1 MKPLIAL
8 VVDHPLRDLPGLVLL
23 AHRLANQGA
32 DVCLIP
38 LNLLM
43 AETFALAPDFLLMN
57 NLRRTTEPV
66 LTGCLDSGIKYGML
80 DTEGGLYGDLSFF
93 RSTFTDRQDIRD
105 GLSCNFLWGKKI
117 HEFLLEQRLF
127 CPEQM
132 MVTGTPRFDFYSP
145 RWRDYYAVDTSAA
158 QKLILIPTK
167 VAVSNP
173 QGHSVEKEVELL
185 TVKLGLDAEMIRH
198 WRDVGFEQIEAT
210 IEMVKQLSRDFPD
223 ARFVVRPHPHE
234 RIETYA
240 DALAGLGNVDVIREG
255 TIDHWILRSS
265 LLIHRMCTT
274 AVEAMMAGVPSIV
287 PAWVPTAAN
296 APDTE
301 AVSTVAASYAE
312 LRNLVASN
320 LRGEAIT
327 DAEHRKALERI
338 VEDWFHRVDGNA
350 HARVAERILGVVG
363 RDVSSDGRRGRARRY
378 FFRRTDAMTTLK
390 GIAGRIGRV
399 GAAMYPHHLW
409 GGAVHPHSRTWHAT
423 TKAYT
428 AEQVQRIL
436 DAITR
441 VLGSSAVTRK
451 VTAVSAL
458 EAGKYPA
465 YYKGAAILISAAGA
479 NE

>member
-23 AHRLANQGA
+23 AHRLASQGA

-43 AETFALAPDFLLMN
+43 AETFALAPNFLLMN

-127 CPEQM
+127 RPKQM

-145 RWRDYYAVDTSAA
+145 RWRDYYSADTSVA

-167 VAVSNP
+167 VAVFNP

-210 IEMVKQLSRDFPD
+210 IKMVKRLSKDFPD

-265 LLIHRMCTT
+265 MLIHRMCTT

-312 LRNLVASN
+312 LRALVASN
-320 LRGEAIT
+320 LRGESIT
-327 DAEHRKALERI
+327 SEEHRRALEWI
-338 VEDWFHRVDGNA
+338 VEDWFHRMDGEA
-350 HARVAERILGVVG
+350 HARVAERILDVVG
-363 RDVSSDGRRGRARRY
+363 KDVSSDGRRSRARRY
-378 FFRRTDAMTTLK
+378 FFRHTDATWTLK
-390 GIAGRIGRV
+390 GFAGRLGSLGATLLPSPQWGRLV
-399 GAAMYPHHLW
+399 YPHSRVWASTTKFFSAQQVQDILNAIGCVGNNSSTGVKTTVAKTAAQMGIYPRYYK
-409 GGAVHPHSRTWHAT
+409 GGAVFVTESR
-423 TKAYT
+423 
-428 AEQVQRIL
+428 
-436 DAITR
+436 
-441 VLGSSAVTRK
+441 
-451 VTAVSAL
+451 
-458 EAGKYPA
+458 
-465 YYKGAAILISAAGA
+465 
-479 NE
+479 

>member
-23 AHRLANQGA
+23 ANRLAIQGA

-127 CPEQM
+127 RPEQM
-132 MVTGTPRFDFYSP
+132 MVTGAPRFDFYSP
-145 RWRDYYAVDTSAA
+145 RWRDYYAVDTGAA

-173 QGHSVEKEVELL
+173 QGHSVEKEVEFL

-198 WRDVGFEQIEAT
+198 CRNVGVEQIEAT
-210 IEMVKQLSRDFPD
+210 IEMVKQLSRDFPY

-240 DALAGLGNVDVIREG
+240 GALAGLSNVDVIREG

-301 AVSTVAASYAE
+301 AVSTIAASYPE
-312 LRNLVASN
+312 LRYLVASK
-320 LRGEAIT
+320 LRGESINSE
-327 DAEHRKALERI
+327 EHRRALERI
-338 VEDWFHRVDGNA
+338 VEDWFHCMDGEAHVRVT
-350 HARVAERILGVVG
+350 ERILEVVG
-363 RDVSSDGRRGRARRY
+363 SDVCPDSRRARARRY
-378 FFRRTDAMTTLK
+378 FFRHTDAMATLK
-390 GIAGRIGRV
+390 GLAGRLGSA
-399 GAAMYPHHLW
+399 GARLLPSSHWGSLVYPHRRLW
-409 GGAVHPHSRTWHAT
+409 ANTPKFFSAQ
-423 TKAYT
+423 
-428 AEQVQRIL
+428 QVQDIL
-436 DAITR
+436 DAIGR
-441 VLGSSAVTRK
+441 LESNSSTGVKTTVAK
-451 VTAVSAL
+451 HGAKM
-458 EAGKYPA
+458 GIYPR
-465 YYKGAAILISAAGA
+465 YYKGGA
-479 NE
+479 VFVTASH